1 MVLMTDPNS
10 LWQNYL
16 LDFLSAANYEC
27 FFPDLELVPMSLGDV
42 LYESGDEVRYAYF
55 PTTCIVSLVYV
66 MESGAPAEIAVV
78 GDDGMIGISLFMGGG
93 AMPNRAVVRSA
104 GYAYRLRAPLLMQEF
119 SRFGGYCNGVLH
131 DLLLRYT
138 QALLTQIAQTA
149 ACNRHHFVDQQLCR
163 WLLLSLDRLHSNE
176 LVTTHEL
183 IANMLG
189 VRRESI
195 TEAAGKLQQ
204 AKLISCRRGH
214 ITVLDRPGLEARACE
229 CYQVIKTESDRL
241 LPSPQP
247 ASLVS
252 HIPLQKCGLVKSEL
266 LSLRPEQMR

>member
-1 MVLMTDPNS
+1 MLLMTNANSFWQNHLLNS
-10 LWQNYL
+10 LSVAKC
-16 LDFLSAANYEC
+16 DR
-27 FFPDLELVPMSLGDV
+27 FFPHLELVEVSLGDV

-78 GDDGMIGISLFMGGG
+78 GDDGMIGVSLFMGGG
-93 AMPNRAVVRSA
+93 TMPNRAVVRSA
-104 GYAYRLRAPLLMQEF
+104 GYTYRLRAPILMQEF
-119 SRFGGYCNGVLH
+119 NRFGGYRNGALH
-131 DLLLRYT
+131 DLLLKYT
-138 QALLTQIAQTA
+138 QTLLTQIAQTA

-176 LVTTHEL
+176 LVTTQEL

-189 VRRESI
+189 VRREGI

-204 AKLISCRRGH
+204 AKLINCRRGH

-229 CYQVIKTESDRL
+229 CYQVIKNESDRL
-241 LPSPQP
+241 LPAPHPESM
-247 ASLVS
+247 VS
-252 HIPLQKCGLVKSEL
+252 HIPLPKKGLVKGEAL
-266 LSLRPEQMR
+266 TFRHE